1 MRRYGT
7 TTDTTVVPGKDAGL
21 AITLQPIAECA
32 EVSAQ
37 CEPAITGLYWF
48 SDSTGLFDQDVEAAY
63 LLTEGAAGPVLAVAG
78 LIGESCD
85 LPIAWTKVWTP
96 ASGEG
101 GDPSYLEDGARLVVY
116 PLADTAP
123 GVLEVTAEHDGN
135 EYGPILLSV
144 LRYSCY
150 CYCYG
155 ATERT
160 LQWFDFQTVFSASAE
175 AGIAWTANP
184 KACTPASNS
193 GQCNAT
199 LSLNAG
205 YELPSDTVNVRL
217 IYAPSGSPGYW
228 EFRFYMNTVADSFYV
243 YSTDTF
249 PKTFTIAPTYSDLN
263 IYFPYDWVDGDL
275 TLEIECY
282 GP

>member
-1 MRRYGT
+1 MKRTRKVKAPGREIAL
-7 TTDTTVVPGKDAGL
+7 TVPLGPPASEPIPDCDPDVSGL
-21 AITLQPIAECA
+21 F
-32 EVSAQ
+32 
-37 CEPAITGLYWF
+37 WF

-78 LIGESCD
+78 LVGEDCR
-85 LPIAWTKVWTP
+85 LPVVWTKTWTP
-96 ASGEG
+96 ASGDG
-101 GDPSYLEDGARLVVY
+101 GDPGYLEDGARLVVY

-123 GVLEVTAEHDGN
+123 GVLEVSAEHDGQR
-135 EYGPILLSV
+135 YGPILLTV

-155 ATERT
+155 ATERS
-160 LQWFDFQTVFSASAE
+160 LQWFDFQTVFSASGP

-184 KACTPASNS
+184 KACAPASNS

-199 LSLNAG
+199 LTLNAG
-205 YELPSDTVNVRL
+205 YELPAGTVNVRL
-217 IYAPSGSPGYW
+217 SYAPSGSPGYW
-228 EFRFYMNTVADSFYV
+228 EFRFYMDTVADSFYV

-249 PKTFTIAPTYSDLN
+249 PKTFTIAPTYSALN
-263 IYFPYDWVDGDL
+263 LYFPYDWVDGDL